1 MANILYSAYFCKP
14 GEGSESY
21 TAVKWLDILLKA
33 HNVVLLTNRSS
44 ADALQNY
51 YTQLPANLRIIA
63 FDIPAWLEK
72 KRKIQLHTGYFSFN
86 RKSYAFLRKN
96 PDIVEWTDVI
106 LRKTPSSF
114 RYFTSLS
121 KLSKP
126 LVVGPLGGGLQVPP
140 QLKSYFKREALLNK
154 FRKLDRLLLTIPPFR
169 SQLKR
174 ADTILITL
182 DYLRDILPSQYKNKM
197 TTLFDTGI
205 DTSDLIEKN
214 RSVEGKKNLLY
225 VGKLIRYKGAELLL
239 RALLPLKNRT
249 DIAVHIVGDGVE
261 RTFLEAYTKNNGL
274 AHLVN
279 FHGNLEREQVFRFYA
294 AADIFCAPSLTE
306 ASGNVLLEAML
317 YRLPIITINNGGPKY
332 MCPEEGAIKINI
344 SHEEDIVNEI
354 TAGIKLLLN
363 DEQRR
368 TTMGEANY
376 RFLQENY
383 SWEVLEG
390 KINAFFSTYGKPA
403 KKELWA

>member
-214 RSVEGKKNLLY
+214 RSVEGKTNLLY
-225 VGKLIRYKGAELLL
+225 V
-239 RALLPLKNRT
+239 
-249 DIAVHIVGDGVE
+249 
-261 RTFLEAYTKNNGL
+261 
-274 AHLVN
+274 
-279 FHGNLEREQVFRFYA
+279 
-294 AADIFCAPSLTE
+294 
-306 ASGNVLLEAML
+306 
-317 YRLPIITINNGGPKY
+317 
-332 MCPEEGAIKINI
+332 
-344 SHEEDIVNEI
+344 
-354 TAGIKLLLN
+354 
-363 DEQRR
+363 
-368 TTMGEANY
+368 
-376 RFLQENY
+376 
-383 SWEVLEG
+383 
-390 KINAFFSTYGKPA
+390 
-403 KKELWA
+403 